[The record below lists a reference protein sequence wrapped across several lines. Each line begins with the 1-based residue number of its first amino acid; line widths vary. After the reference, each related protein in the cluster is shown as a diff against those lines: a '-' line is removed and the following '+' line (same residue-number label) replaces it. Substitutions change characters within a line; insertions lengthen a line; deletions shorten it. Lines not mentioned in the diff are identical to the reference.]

1 MPHPQPPQ
9 PVQELVINWHITE
22 ACNYRCRYCFA
33 QWTKPG
39 RELIHDTSNT
49 VALLEELFHYFSPDN
64 ARNPLRR
71 EMAWESLRLNLAG
84 GEPLLYGG
92 AATQVIK
99 LARSIGFKTSL
110 ISNGS
115 RLSPT
120 LMAELAPHLDMLGL
134 SLDSTDTE
142 TNQAIG
148 RADQRVLDL
157 CELRA
162 VIACGRRLNP
172 GLRLKINTVV
182 NAFNW
187 REDMAKLISDLA
199 PDKWKVLRM
208 LPTLTDD
215 LAISDAEFQAFIQRH
230 QCLNQIICAED
241 NVGMAESYL
250 MLDPYGRFFQN
261 RLGQQGYE
269 YSEPIPAVGVA
280 TALSQTRMSADKFRA
295 RYAMRQTGMPA

>member
-1 MPHPQPPQ
+1 MPHPQLPQ

-33 QWTKPG
+33 RWEKPS
-39 RELIHDTSNT
+39 RELIHDTSGT
-49 VALLEELFHYFSPDN
+49 EALLKALFHYFSPDN

-115 RLSPT
+115 RLSTT
-120 LMAELAPHLDMLGL
+120 LMAKLAPHLDMLGL
-134 SLDSTDTE
+134 SLDSTDAE

-148 RADQRVLDL
+148 RAEQCVLDVH
-157 CELRA
+157 ELRA
-162 VIACGRRLNP
+162 VITWGRQLNP
-172 GLRLKINTVV
+172 DLRLKINTVV
-182 NAFNW
+182 NALNW
-187 REDMAKLISDLA
+187 NEDMAELIRDLA

-208 LPTLTDD
+208 LPTLTHD
-215 LAISDAEFQAFIQRH
+215 LAVSDAEFQAFIQRH
-230 QCLNQIICAED
+230 QCLNQIMRAEY

-250 MLDPYGRFFQN
+250 MLDPHGRFFQN
-261 RLGQQGYE
+261 RLGHQGYE
-269 YSEPIPAVGVA
+269 YSEPIPVVGVA
-280 TALSQTRMSADKFRA
+280 TAFSQIRMSAEKFLA
-295 RYAMRQTGMPA
+295 RYAMCQTGRPA

>member
-1 MPHPQPPQ
+1 MPHPQYPQ
-9 PVQELVINWHITE
+9 PEQELVINWHITE

-33 QWTKPG
+33 QWQKPG
-39 RELIHDTSNT
+39 RELIHDSPSTD
-49 VALLEELFHYFSPDN
+49 ALLKALFQYFSPGN
-64 ARNPLRR
+64 KRNPLHG
-71 EMAWESLRLNLAG
+71 EMAWDSLRLNLAG

-120 LMAELAPHLDMLGL
+120 LMAELAPQLDMLGL
-134 SLDSTDTE
+134 SLDSTDAE

-157 CELRA
+157 RELRA
-162 VIACGRRLNP
+162 VIACGRQLNP

-182 NAFNW
+182 NALNW
-187 REDMAKLISDLA
+187 RENMTKLIRDLT

-215 LAISDAEFQAFIQRH
+215 LAIRDAEFQAFVQRH
-230 QCLNQIICAED
+230 QCLNQIMRAED

-250 MLDPYGRFFQN
+250 MLDPHGRFFQN
-261 RLGQQGYE
+261 RPGQQGYE
-269 YSEPIPAVGVA
+269 YSEPISAVGVA
-280 TALSQTRMSADKFRA
+280 AAFTEIRISADKYCA
-295 RYAMRQTGMPA
+295 RYAMSQIGRTA